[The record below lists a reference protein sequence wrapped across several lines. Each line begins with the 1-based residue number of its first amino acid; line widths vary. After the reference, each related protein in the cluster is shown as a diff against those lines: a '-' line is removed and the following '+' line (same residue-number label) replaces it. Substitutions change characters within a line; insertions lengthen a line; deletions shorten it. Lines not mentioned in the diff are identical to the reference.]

1 MENENKNEMNQLMA
15 ENQMIAGIQ
24 KVIAD
29 LNKDINFRIQLT
41 HNINWMLILDAIQRT
56 DKNNPKLQ
64 KICDYLRM
72 VENLKTFHLI
82 QKSMRG
88 YDLLL
93 LLGESAGSKIDMTAL
108 VKELLFD
115 KKTTQ

>member
-1 MENENKNEMNQLMA
+1 MT

-41 HNINWMLILDAIQRT
+41 HNINWMLILDAIQRI
-56 DKNNPKLQ
+56 DRNNNKLI

-72 VENLKTFHLI
+72 VENLKTFHMI
-82 QKSMRG
+82 QKTMRG

-93 LLGESAGSKIDMTAL
+93 LLGEAGGSKIDMTAL
-108 VKELLFD
+108 IRELLFESKKD
-115 KKTTQ
+115 K